1 MQMVVDKDRLERLS
15 DENDR
20 LIEACTR
27 WIAMSNRLGT
37 ENDRLREL
45 FVDFWTWA
53 DPPFALKSGTFDQF
67 MEIAERAREMG
78 LVQ

>member
-1 MQMVVDKDRLERLS
+1 MAVDKDRLERLS

-20 LIEACTR
+20 LIEACTG
-27 WIAMSNRLGT
+27 WIATSNRLGT

-45 FVDFWTWA
+45 FIGFWRWA
-53 DPPFALKSGTFDQF
+53 DPPFALRSGTFEQF

>member
-1 MQMVVDKDRLERLS
+1 MQMAVDKDRLERLS

-20 LIEACTR
+20 LIEACTG
-27 WIAMSNRLGT
+27 WIATSNRLGT

-45 FVDFWTWA
+45 FTDFWRWA
-53 DPPFALKSGTFDQF
+53 DPPFALGSGTFEQF

>member
-1 MQMVVDKDRLERLS
+1 
-15 DENDR
+15 
-20 LIEACTR
+20 
-27 WIAMSNRLGT
+27 MSNRLGT

-53 DPPFALKSGTFDQF
+53 DPPFALKSGTFEQF